1 MKKFNLIQLTSF
13 LLVLSMIFT
22 SQLAKA
28 QEDGKKKV
36 HMKTEKIIDGK
47 KIVKDTTFYIDQND
61 ENFSWSNENKEIAGK
76 NTNVYSK
83 VEVEI
88 ESDGKTENHKQIV
101 FISSDKNYQ
110 TINVSSPNDTLKRKI
125 IILNSAQDEI
135 NSTLS
140 ELNSEDIETINISKE
155 YSENQKDSVKVVKII
170 TKTINSEIA
179 GNIKK
184 EVEITEENGK
194 KIMKIKT
201 TDANGIVTEE
211 IKELKDE
218 DQKDVIWIENSSNS
232 DKKQLKKEVKIIEKN
247 GKQIIKIK
255 TTDANGIVTEEIKEL
270 KDEDQKD
277 VIWIENSSNSDKKQL
292 KKEVEIIEKNG
303 KQIIKI
309 KTTDANGNVT
319 EEIKEIENIG
329 IEHSSEKKN
338 KKDKKRKD
346 KKAKS

>member
-201 TDANGIVTEE
+201 TDANGTVTEE

-218 DQKDVIWIENSSNS
+218 DQKDMIWIESDSKS
-232 DKKQLKKEVKIIEKN
+232 DKKGIKKEVEIKEKN
-247 GKQIIKIK
+247 GKRIMKIK
-255 TTDANGIVTEEIKEL
+255 TTDANGIVTEEIKE
-270 KDEDQKD
+270 
-277 VIWIENSSNSDKKQL
+277 IGYGGIEYFKEDKKED
-292 KKEVEIIEKNG
+292 KKE
-303 KQIIKI
+303 KQK
-309 KTTDANGNVT
+309 KT
-319 EEIKEIENIG
+319 
-329 IEHSSEKKN
+329 
-338 KKDKKRKD
+338 KKDKKT
-346 KKAKS
+346 KK